1 MEIQT
6 TDFDAL
12 DKEQMVV
19 ILDNYHEIPDNFTF
33 NNYQYNFLR
42 ELGDT
47 IGEQNSVL
55 YGIIKTSIEG
65 KTFKG
70 INYVDLTNFD
80 KNDYEDD
87 PPVKE
92 VLPIESINKYRDDN
106 GQLEYFFLLEAIITG
121 IIDLDKDY
129 DSEALGKKKIMI
141 ETMINKR
148 TGKPK
153 KIENDIGKEGGGE
166 GIGGKDGW
174 KVKESIIN
182 EQRGGASI
190 FRRRYRPQYDS
201 TIQDERGLKRKI
213 MFIVKKKQGNSYEK
227 YFIKV
232 APFSKKKNIV
242 GSGNPDV
249 KNLKEIVITKPINH
263 LIIGNYAY
271 EARIYDKIKENFKDT
286 SMFKNI
292 LEMKNWGF
300 SKKDTYR
307 SRDNSSQTGSGN
319 KPCYFFNI
327 DQEQPVIIKFKYFVE
342 FDLST
347 GEPIMYNIIESL
359 DYYDE
364 CDGYLVYL
372 VTEFADGYSTPHQLY
387 TDTNKIDSYN
397 SDRLYTDYL
406 FNIKD
411 DIIEFLKIIL
421 PTLNTMYEKLKFTH
435 NDLHGG
441 NILLRHK
448 RNSDYEIKLFDF
460 DLSSLNTDQGIS
472 YSYWIEGTFIIERF
486 LYEIKNFQSQGI
498 TIETNSGWDIL
509 EDKFMSCKYLK
520 GPLGQCEMN
529 GSCHIHGDYKKHDI
543 IVSEIL
549 RCWDM
554 FRLIFHNFG
563 SYILPDFKFNYRY
576 DNNKL
581 IKAFNDFRQN
591 PELRDLFPKFDA
603 ETFPCLINQKN
614 RELITK
620 NLRESVG
627 AYSRGFRTKRGSGH
641 ATGISRSDYTRQNML
656 HKYKIYH
663 GSQEQNLS
671 MGLGLMM
678 DIFTTDANNL
688 LLVPIP
694 IVIQQ
699 NNVTISASPPR
710 NIIQSASVTPQN
722 SDLPFDNPTNIT
734 AQMESQRSIT
744 VKQLNRLNKEIQKLD
759 GETFVVAVEE
769 SIENNGNSIDNL
781 LAMIDENIRSETDTE
796 AETNI

>member
-232 APFSKKKNIV
+232 APFSKKKILMIV
-242 GSGNPDV
+242 
-249 KNLKEIVITKPINH
+249 
-263 LIIGNYAY
+263 
-271 EARIYDKIKENFKDT
+271 
-286 SMFKNI
+286 
-292 LEMKNWGF
+292 
-300 SKKDTYR
+300 
-307 SRDNSSQTGSGN
+307 
-319 KPCYFFNI
+319 
-327 DQEQPVIIKFKYFVE
+327 
-342 FDLST
+342 
-347 GEPIMYNIIESL
+347 
-359 DYYDE
+359 
-364 CDGYLVYL
+364 
-372 VTEFADGYSTPHQLY
+372 
-387 TDTNKIDSYN
+387 
-397 SDRLYTDYL
+397 
-406 FNIKD
+406 
-411 DIIEFLKIIL
+411 
-421 PTLNTMYEKLKFTH
+421 
-435 NDLHGG
+435 
-441 NILLRHK
+441 
-448 RNSDYEIKLFDF
+448 
-460 DLSSLNTDQGIS
+460 
-472 YSYWIEGTFIIERF
+472 
-486 LYEIKNFQSQGI
+486 
-498 TIETNSGWDIL
+498 
-509 EDKFMSCKYLK
+509 
-520 GPLGQCEMN
+520 
-529 GSCHIHGDYKKHDI
+529 
-543 IVSEIL
+543 
-549 RCWDM
+549 
-554 FRLIFHNFG
+554 
-563 SYILPDFKFNYRY
+563 
-576 DNNKL
+576 
-581 IKAFNDFRQN
+581 
-591 PELRDLFPKFDA
+591 
-603 ETFPCLINQKN
+603 
-614 RELITK
+614 
-620 NLRESVG
+620 
-627 AYSRGFRTKRGSGH
+627 
-641 ATGISRSDYTRQNML
+641 
-656 HKYKIYH
+656 
-663 GSQEQNLS
+663 
-671 MGLGLMM
+671 
-678 DIFTTDANNL
+678 
-688 LLVPIP
+688 
-694 IVIQQ
+694 
-699 NNVTISASPPR
+699 
-710 NIIQSASVTPQN
+710 
-722 SDLPFDNPTNIT
+722 
-734 AQMESQRSIT
+734 
-744 VKQLNRLNKEIQKLD
+744 
-759 GETFVVAVEE
+759 
-769 SIENNGNSIDNL
+769 
-781 LAMIDENIRSETDTE
+781 
-796 AETNI
+796 